1 MAFHEKFL
9 PVLVMSKI
17 QKDKIIE
24 SVYVEREV
32 IENADDDLQD
42 LMKNIF
48 NGKNVKTDQFV
59 KRWSVEEIEPSQL
72 R

>member
-17 QKDKIIE
+17 EKDKIIE

-59 KRWSVEEIEPSQL
+59 KRWSVEEIEPS
-72 R
+72 

>member
-17 QKDKIIE
+17 EKNKIIE

-59 KRWSVEEIEPSQL
+59 KRWSVEEIEPS
-72 R
+72 

>member
-59 KRWSVEEIEPSQL
+59 KRWSVEEIEPS
-72 R
+72 

>member
-17 QKDKIIE
+17 EKDKIIE

-42 LMKNIF
+42 LIKNIF

-59 KRWSVEEIEPSQL
+59 KRWSVEEIEPS
-72 R
+72 